1 MKYLFLVIT
10 ALLAFSCASAPPP
23 ETFSVSLDSR
33 HHEAGEIEAN
43 FDRYLSIGSLRKTPV
58 KVYYYPDEDAV
69 CLQFKVMLTINC
81 QQFWDKAG
89 RDAFIAAFQRYQEDF
104 EGGKLAKANRKTRG
118 VYGKARGFFA
128 WKKTPVSAQAYGPLE
143 YSLGYQFD
151 KKSVFF
157 TATQSEAEFEHRES
171 KSMNQTSPVLVTY
184 YTRAQAESLI
194 ALFSQEYLQGLG
206 RPSGWTD
213 ESGESKPDVYNEL

>member
-1 MKYLFLVIT
+1 
-10 ALLAFSCASAPPP
+10 
-23 ETFSVSLDSR
+23 
-33 HHEAGEIEAN
+33 
-43 FDRYLSIGSLRKTPV
+43 
-58 KVYYYPDEDAV
+58 V

-81 QQFWDKAG
+81 QQFWDKQG
-89 RDAFIAAFQRYQEDF
+89 RDAFTAALQRYLEEF

-118 VYGKARGFFA
+118 VYGTVRGFFA

-143 YSLGYQFD
+143 YNMGYQFE

-157 TATQSEAEFEHRES
+157 TATQTKAYFEHRSS

-184 YTRAQAESLI
+184 YTRAQAESLV

-206 RPSGWTD
+206 RPSGGTGGP
-213 ESGESKPDVYNEL
+213 GETKPDAYNEY